1 MLSEFPT
8 KHASSSVL
16 LSSSFG
22 YVLLCKLTNN
32 GLPFKRFLKFN
43 NVVKLI
49 TFNLVDITKANITRN
64 LISNFAVSK
73 HVTAIMLFCRMTLR
87 PYEIFTDL
95 RNLHQQAM
103 RY

>member
-1 MLSEFPT
+1 MLSELPT

-32 GLPFKRFLKFN
+32 GLTFKSFLKFK

-49 TFNLVDITKANITRN
+49 TFNLADITNANITRN
-64 LISNFAVSK
+64 FISNFAVSK
-73 HVTAIMLFCRMTLR
+73 HVTAIMLFFRMTLR

-95 RNLHQQAM
+95 RNLHQQAV

>member
-22 YVLLCKLTNN
+22 YVLLCKLTSN
-32 GLPFKRFLKFN
+32 GLPFKRFLRFK

-49 TFNLVDITKANITRN
+49 TFNLVDITLRQILLET
-64 LISNFAVSK
+64 LL
-73 HVTAIMLFCRMTLR
+73 AILLSVNMLQL
-87 PYEIFTDL
+87 
-95 RNLHQQAM
+95 
-103 RY
+103 

>member
-1 MLSEFPT
+1 MLSELPT

-32 GLPFKRFLKFN
+32 GLTFKSFLKFK

-49 TFNLVDITKANITRN
+49 TFNLADITNANITRN
-64 LISNFAVSK
+64 FISNFAVSK
-73 HVTAIMLFCRMTLR
+73 HVTAIMLFFRMTLR

>member
-1 MLSEFPT
+1 MLSELPT

-32 GLPFKRFLKFN
+32 GLTFKRFLKFK

-49 TFNLVDITKANITRN
+49 TFNLADITKANITRN
-64 LISNFAVSK
+64 FISNFAVSK
-73 HVTAIMLFCRMTLR
+73 HVTAIMLFFRMTLR